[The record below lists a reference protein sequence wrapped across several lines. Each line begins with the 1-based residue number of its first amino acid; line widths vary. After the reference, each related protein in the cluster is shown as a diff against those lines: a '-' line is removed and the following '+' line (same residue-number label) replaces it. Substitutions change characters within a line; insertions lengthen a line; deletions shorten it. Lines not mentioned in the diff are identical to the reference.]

1 MSKKIVK
8 RKIVTY
14 ATQPKD
20 NEDLYNDNVSDI
32 SLDNNEDEIIYDDTT
47 VDDLTS
53 TTSRFSRLSRVSNS
67 EDDDDDDGIR
77 DIEFDNVEDM
87 NELDD
92 ELQNQK
98 DDTSLDPKKF
108 GLSDTKAKNI
118 YCNNAEL
125 VEEIRKYQEENIA
138 TEKLGELLIKI
149 GVHMTSMV
157 RFWRYSIA
165 IKEELAQN
173 AIMQMMKSVPKFN
186 LKKENPNA
194 FGYMSMIAYRDMLH
208 TLKRHFKQDN
218 FRDEIASVYISRL
231 AERNSSD
238 ERIGMLCHTLQ
249 KSEEYNKFLK
259 TNKYPYQK
267 KDVDMFALSRKEQ
280 SRRHKENLRRQTET
294 TTKRRRRVQG

>member
-1 MSKKIVK
+1 MSKKTAK
-8 RKIVTY
+8 RKVSNYETTKIKADELYT
-14 ATQPKD
+14 D
-20 NEDLYNDNVSDI
+20 DLYDESI
-32 SLDNNEDEIIYDDTT
+32 DNNEDESLSDDTT

-53 TTSRFSRLSRVSNS
+53 VSSRFSRLARISNS
-67 EDDDDDDGIR
+67 DDDDDDVR

-87 NELDD
+87 DELDD
-92 ELQNQK
+92 ELQSQK
-98 DDTSLDPKKF
+98 EDSSLDPQKF

-218 FRDEIASVYISRL
+218 FRDEIAGVYISRL
-231 AERNSSD
+231 SERNTSD
-238 ERIGMLCHTLQ
+238 ERIGMLRHTLQ
-249 KSEEYNKFLK
+249 KSEEFNKFLK
-259 TNKYPYQK
+259 TDKYPYQK
-267 KDVDMFALSRKEQ
+267 KEVDMFALSRKEQ
-280 SRRHKENLRRQTET
+280 SRRHKETLRRQTET